1 MRIRGDGATQLTSDP
16 KNAARK
22 RPVNLTLREDL
33 VAEVKGVTDNLSGVV
48 ESLLVDFLAKEKTRR
63 MDIAEQARATSAL
76 WNEFGDRKG
85 SFADEYST
93 L

>member
-1 MRIRGDGATQLTSDP
+1 MTNGSR
-16 KNAARK
+16 NAVRK

-48 ESLLVDFLAKEKTRR
+48 ESLLVDFLAREMKRR
-63 MDIAEQARATSAL
+63 TDIAEEARATVAL
-76 WNEFGDRKG
+76 WNEFADKNG

>member
-1 MRIRGDGATQLTSDP
+1 LTSDP
-16 KNAARK
+16 QNATRK

-33 VAEVKGVTDNLSGVV
+33 VAEVKGVTDNLSGLV
-48 ESLLVDFLAKEKTRR
+48 ESLLVDFLARERKRR
-63 MDIAEQARATSAL
+63 VDVAEQARATAVL

-85 SFADEYST
+85 SFADDHST